1 MDFETNN
8 VNVTPEENSQSVTA
22 AEPERVTLV
31 NGVPY
36 VGGVPQN
43 EEKHENILAG
53 VVGAFLF
60 SLIGGVLYFVIYQLG
75 YIAGIC
81 GLVMFILANFGYGL
95 FSGNKNSKK
104 GIIASAVMT
113 LIVIVLSEMF
123 CLSYEIFSAFK
134 DTYQITIFD
143 AMRSVPEFL
152 KEKEI
157 KADVIQDLIFALVFG
172 GLAAFSSARNMLKG
186 GKTSKRK
193 AKANKD

>member
-1 MDFETNN
+1 MDYETNN
-8 VNVTPEENSQSVTA
+8 VSTTPEEKSQAVTA
-22 AEPERVTLV
+22 TEPERVTLV

-43 EEKHENILAG
+43 EEKPENILAG

-60 SLIGGVLYFVIYQLG
+60 SLIGGVLYFIIYQLG

-81 GLVMFILANFGYGL
+81 GLVMFVLANFGYGL
-95 FSGNKNSKK
+95 FSGRKNSKK
-104 GIIASAVMT
+104 GIIASAIMT

-123 CLSYEIFSAFK
+123 CISYEIFSALK

-143 AMRSVPEFL
+143 AMRSLPEFL
-152 KEKEI
+152 KEPEI
-157 KADVIQDLIFALVFG
+157 KADVIKDLIFALVFG

-186 GKTSKRK
+186 EKASK
-193 AKANKD
+193 NKS